1 MFSYVVDV
9 KGSIEQVL
17 HRLEEKIK
25 ENKLRLLW
33 KYDIAT
39 KLFEQGI
46 RFTRPYYILELSHE
60 DLTKR
65 LLTEH
70 PDSGFLLP
78 AKCMVYQDE
87 ERDMVRIGVLRPTA
101 LADEVDN
108 EQVKILAQQLEEKL
122 IEMVNQCAKEEE
134 VSLE

>member
-70 PDSGFLLP
+70 PDSGFFAACQMHGLS
-78 AKCMVYQDE
+78 
-87 ERDMVRIGVLRPTA
+87 G
-101 LADEVDN
+101 
-108 EQVKILAQQLEEKL
+108 
-122 IEMVNQCAKEEE
+122 
-134 VSLE
+134 

>member
-9 KGSIEQVL
+9 KGSMEQVL
-17 HRLEEKIK
+17 NRLEEKIK
-25 ENKLRLLW
+25 EHKLRLLW

-46 RFTRPYYILELSHE
+46 RFSRPYYILELSHE

-78 AKCMVYQDE
+78 GKCMVYQDE
-87 ERDMVRIGVLRPTA
+87 EKGLVRIGVLRPTA
-101 LADEVDN
+101 LADEMDN
-108 EQVKILAQQLEEKL
+108 EQIKVLAQQLEEKL
-122 IEMVNQCAKEEE
+122 IEMVNQCAEEE
-134 VSLE
+134 KVSLD

>member
-1 MFSYVVDV
+1 MFSYAVDV
-9 KGSIEQVL
+9 KGSMEQVL
-17 HRLEEKIK
+17 NRLEEKIK
-25 ENKLRLLW
+25 EHKLRLLW
-33 KYDIAT
+33 KYDVST

-46 RFTRPYYILELSHE
+46 QFTRPYYILELSHE

-87 ERDMVRIGVLRPTA
+87 ERDTVRIGVLRPTV

-108 EQVKILAQQLEEKL
+108 EQVKVLAQQLEEKL
-122 IEMVNQCAKEEE
+122 IEMVNQCAEEE
-134 VSLE
+134 KVTLD

>member
-1 MFSYVVDV
+1 M
-9 KGSIEQVL
+9 
-17 HRLEEKIK
+17 
-25 ENKLRLLW
+25 
-33 KYDIAT
+33 
-39 KLFEQGI
+39 
-46 RFTRPYYILELSHE
+46 
-60 DLTKR
+60 
-65 LLTEH
+65 
-70 PDSGFLLP
+70 LP

>member
-1 MFSYVVDV
+1 MFSYAVDV
-9 KGSIEQVL
+9 KGSMEQVL
-17 HRLEEKIK
+17 NRLEKIIE

-46 RFTRPYYILELSHE
+46 QFTHPYYILELSHE

-70 PDSGFLLP
+70 PESGFLLP

-87 ERDMVRIGVLRPTA
+87 ERDVVRIGVLRPTV
-101 LADEVDN
+101 LAEEVDN
-108 EQVKILAQQLEEKL
+108 EQVKVLAQQLEEKL
-122 IEMVNQCAKEEE
+122 IEMVNQCTAEEK
-134 VSLE
+134 VSLD

>member
-1 MFSYVVDV
+1 MFSYAVEV
-9 KGSIEQVL
+9 KGSMEQVL
-17 HRLEEKIK
+17 NRLEEKIK
-25 ENKLRLLW
+25 EHKLRLLW

-46 RFTRPYYILELSHE
+46 QFTRPYYILELSHE

-87 ERDMVRIGVLRPTA
+87 EKDTVRIGVLRPTA

-108 EQVKILAQQLEEKL
+108 ERVKVLAQQLEEKL
-122 IEMVNQCAKEEE
+122 IEMVNQCTE
-134 VSLE
+134 VQKVTLD